1 VPKHLKLDSLPHR
14 YAAFIEPM
22 DCLPVSKLPEG
33 ADWVW
38 EIKLDGYRAVAV
50 KHDDGVAI
58 WSRKR
63 KSLNRQFPYI
73 AEALSGLPPGTVI
86 DGELVAIDDRGR
98 PDFNLL
104 QNFKSAAKRIQFYVF
119 DLLCY
124 ENRDL
129 THLDLVKRREML
141 VVGVHH

>member
-1 VPKHLKLDSLPHR
+1 
-14 YAAFIEPM
+14 M

-33 ADWVW
+33 PEWVW

-50 KHDDGVAI
+50 KRDDGVAI

-73 AEALSGLPPGTVI
+73 AEALSDLPPGTVI
-86 DGELVAIDDRGR
+86 DGELVAIDESGR

-124 ENRDL
+124 ENSDL
-129 THLDLVKRREML
+129 TRLGLVKRRELLKSL
-141 VVGVHH
+141 V